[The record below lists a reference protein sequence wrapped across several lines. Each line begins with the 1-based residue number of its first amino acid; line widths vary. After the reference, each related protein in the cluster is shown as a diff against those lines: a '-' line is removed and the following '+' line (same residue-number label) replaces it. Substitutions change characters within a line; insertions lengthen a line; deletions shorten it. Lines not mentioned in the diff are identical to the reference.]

1 MKSPHVWI
9 KIMNQMN
16 YTLMLPVDKAG
27 EPDHRFNDS
36 LDRIRNQLTDQTISE
51 LIEFHTHVNQLQ
63 KGYSKQGL
71 DFAIAVFNE
80 AAYLD
85 KNHRFDEDNHYGY
98 KSKVLRK
105 QAQQTLERLGF
116 SKNNAHKLVSTADWL
131 TSRFSGKEEL
141 NWFKTLSPSHLYE
154 LSRMSSQGYGVV
166 QEEVSYPDF
175 KFCAGQQSISVRR
188 LEQIRRSY
196 PKQEVQSSDASTFP
210 KSPKEQSKEVQQ
222 IHQYK
227 DLNANSEQH
236 TEPRHLTPDG
246 ESGNINNAEMVNR
259 FTVLAQ
265 SVDWEALGECAAIR
279 RFQASMCETLNCIED
294 LKSHSTDLQN

>member
-1 MKSPHVWI
+1 
-9 KIMNQMN
+9 MNQIN

-116 SKNNAHKLVSTADWL
+116 SKNNAHKLVL
-131 TSRFSGKEEL
+131 LLIG
-141 NWFKTLSPSHLYE
+141 
-154 LSRMSSQGYGVV
+154 
-166 QEEVSYPDF
+166 
-175 KFCAGQQSISVRR
+175 
-188 LEQIRRSY
+188 
-196 PKQEVQSSDASTFP
+196 
-210 KSPKEQSKEVQQ
+210 
-222 IHQYK
+222 
-227 DLNANSEQH
+227 
-236 TEPRHLTPDG
+236 
-246 ESGNINNAEMVNR
+246 
-259 FTVLAQ
+259 
-265 SVDWEALGECAAIR
+265 
-279 RFQASMCETLNCIED
+279 
-294 LKSHSTDLQN
+294 